1 MKHSFTAPALRV
13 VDEQGYEVHDRY
25 YKIGSTIDLTCQIA
39 TSYLMNHSAGIPEP
53 NNLLQNSDNFKKY
66 QQHSNQTVR
75 MKGKGTV
82 DGNFFKKIVWRKD
95 SQPLV
100 GDAVVNIR

>member
-1 MKHSFTAPALRV
+1 
-13 VDEQGYEVHDRY
+13 
-25 YKIGSTIDLTCQIA
+25 
-39 TSYLMNHSAGIPEP
+39 MNHSAGTPEP

-66 QQHSNQTVR
+66 QQQSNQTVR

-82 DGNFFKKIVWRKD
+82 DGTFFKKIVWRKD
-95 SQPLV
+95 SQPLN